1 MDKVEILKDEHIEDI
16 KIGFLLE
23 LDFRQNFIHSQITE
37 FINFLS
43 DNYKFFNTID
53 FNCFSDSVRNIND
66 LFFNY
71 INLVYNDVDSKGDYL
86 KFHRDF
92 Y

>member
-1 MDKVEILKDEHIEDI
+1 MRK
-16 KIGFLLE
+16 
-23 LDFRQNFIHSQITE
+23 N
-37 FINFLS
+37 
-43 DNYKFFNTID
+43 NYKFFNTID